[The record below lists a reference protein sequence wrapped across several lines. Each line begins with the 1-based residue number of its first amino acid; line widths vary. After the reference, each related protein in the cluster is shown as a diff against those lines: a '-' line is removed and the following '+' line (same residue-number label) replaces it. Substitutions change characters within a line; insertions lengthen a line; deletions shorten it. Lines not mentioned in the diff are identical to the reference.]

1 MHLYRIFACDYTC
14 PSHSPL
20 PRSRFG
26 QVTEVQGWVAA
37 AEMKGETPTQ
47 QTVDDT
53 CNKLKAY
60 FAAKQKLVEAL

>member
-1 MHLYRIFACDYTC
+1 MILLTVRC
-14 PSHSPL
+14 
-20 PRSRFG
+20 RSL